1 MTESLSECGRA
12 ALGPPGMAGKKLQP
26 TAAAAGPGG
35 GGHIPRPELGVS
47 PCGQSSLEPLDRPCS
62 PCATASA
69 PASPLKPALC
79 PLATPRGRLAV
90 EVSPRSPCR
99 RRDSCKAG
107 PLTKVMI
114 CEDKEGKPKSFGYV
128 CFKHKVSVP
137 YAKALLDGI
146 CLYGR
151 PITVQYWRGSSPSPQ
166 PDSCTDGFEH
176 YIDLESPADR
186 HQELSGNPPFPV
198 TPLPVNNSLLHDHPG
213 FQEVNQT
220 AQFKTARSYPEFST
234 SK

>member
-1 MTESLSECGRA
+1 MRQQTQRV
-12 ALGPPGMAGKKLQP
+12 
-26 TAAAAGPGG
+26 TDV
-35 GGHIPRPELGVS
+35 R
-47 PCGQSSLEPLDRPCS
+47 
-62 PCATASA
+62 
-69 PASPLKPALC
+69 PASLGENGKDASKLVNFPGSAKNH
-79 PLATPRGRLAV
+79 PRITA
-90 EVSPRSPCR
+90 E
-99 RRDSCKAG
+99 AG